1 MKNQRVMVTGGVGF
15 IVNNLAEKLA
25 SAIITPLSK
34 NIKSLYEEPREGN
47 IGHNSADISKAMFFN
62 YESLYSWKTG

>member
-34 NIKSLYEEPREGN
+34 NIKSWL
-47 IGHNSADISKAMFFN
+47 M
-62 YESLYSWKTG
+62 YS